1 MFGPGWN
8 EADLSF
14 SKNFYFRE
22 RYRVQ
27 IRWDMFNAFNRTEF
41 SNPNNDYNGAATSN
55 FGQITADNALTYNGY
70 GSARVCQAA
79 LKFYF

>member
-8 EADLSF
+8 EADLSL
-14 SKNFYFRE
+14 SKNFNFRE

-27 IRWDMFNAFNRTEF
+27 IRWDMFNAFNRTQF
-41 SNPNNDYNGAATSN
+41 SNPNNDYNPSATSN
-55 FGQITADNALTYNGY
+55 FGQITGDNNLTYTGY
-70 GSARVCQAA
+70 GSGRVGQAA